1 MAASLLGAF
10 GLLALVLA
18 MVGLYAVIAAGVSQ
32 RTPEIGMRMALGA
45 TRADIVGLVLKQGV
59 WVTAGGLALG
69 LSGSLAVTRLFKSQL
84 VGVSATDGVSFAA
97 TSVLLL
103 MVALAAIY
111 LPARRAASIDPLRAL
126 RQE

>member
-1 MAASLLGAF
+1 
-10 GLLALVLA
+10 
-18 MVGLYAVIAAGVSQ
+18 
-32 RTPEIGMRMALGA
+32 MALGA

-69 LSGSLAVTRLFKSQL
+69 LSGSIAMTRLFKSQL

-97 TSVLLL
+97 TSVL
-103 MVALAAIY
+103 MMTVALAAIY